1 MRKDHKSQNQPTTG
15 KGPSPLEA
23 LSSGAW
29 FLAPKHKSTDQSQIH
44 QASETQVGGYML
56 SGVDRQTPAGSAN
69 PAGSIEGK
77 NRRH

>member
-1 MRKDHKSQNQPTTG
+1 MRKDHKSEIQPTTG
-15 KGPSPLEA
+15 KGP
-23 LSSGAW
+23 

-56 SGVDRQTPAGSAN
+56 SGVDRQTPAGGAT